1 VTEPT
6 DVTDDPSDVTRPRR
20 SIDADID
27 YFSNRFRPRGHT
39 VRNRWDMQS
48 GWRMTTPP
56 ESRSSL
62 RVSDAE
68 RNEVA
73 ERLSA
78 HFADGR
84 LDQSEFKDR
93 LDAAMGAKTQ
103 GDLAGL
109 FDDLPP
115 LPTAEPAKGDDRHRR
130 RRRSV
135 PVLAGIFLVALIGL
149 ASVPPVHWFHVPW
162 LLIGILAFFFW
173 SRVVVRHR
181 HDWHHH

>member
-1 VTEPT
+1 MN
-6 DVTDDPSDVTRPRR
+6 DPAESRRR

-27 YFSNRFRPRGHT
+27 YFTHRLRPRGHT
-39 VRNRWDMQS
+39 VRNTEFRQG
-48 GWRMTTPP
+48 GWRTATSPDM
-56 ESRSSL
+56 

-73 ERLSA
+73 DRLSA

-84 LDQSEFKDR
+84 LDQSEFKER

-103 GDLAGL
+103 RDLTGL

-115 LPTAEPAKGDDRHRR
+115 LPPVGGVEAADRHHR

-135 PVLAGIFLVALIGL
+135 PVLATIMIVALIGL
-149 ASVPPVHWFHVPW
+149 AAVPPVHWFHVPW
-162 LLIGILAFFFW
+162 LLIGVLALFFW
-173 SRVVVRHR
+173 SRVAVRHR
-181 HDWHHH
+181 HHH